1 MLKEI
6 TRELKFYTRKY
17 LFHKKDCNKRI
28 EEKKTFYTEK
38 RRKSAE
44 INPIFTMITLDIN
57 RQAALKLN
65 IQKTK
70 IMECGLITL
79 VKHMGK
85 R

>member
-28 EEKKTFYTEK
+28 EEKKTFYKWGKEEK

-57 RQAALKLN
+57 R
-65 IQKTK
+65 
-70 IMECGLITL
+70 
-79 VKHMGK
+79 
-85 R
+85 